1 MPARIPP
8 QRHQAA
14 THASPARCESPR
26 RVRRLHLL
34 TVFGGAAGG
43 AAVAAG
49 LSALVDRGV
58 EVARAEPAAAAQD
71 EAVGVVGAGAR

>member
-1 MPARIPP
+1 MQPP
-8 QRHQAA
+8 
-14 THASPARCESPR
+14 
-26 RVRRLHLL
+26 
-34 TVFGGAAGG
+34 VFGDAAGG

-49 LSALVDRGV
+49 LSALVDRRV